1 MSEERVFLCS
11 AWGIRKLR
19 HKKSGPD
26 LSNSKKSVTIERKNE
41 MKELEK
47 TYDPSQI
54 EDRLYRKW
62 EEKKYFHAEVDRS
75 KKPFTIVMPPP
86 NVTGQ
91 LHMGHALDN
100 TMQDILIRFKRMQ
113 GYSALWQPG
122 TDHAA
127 IATEVK
133 VTEKLKE
140 QGIDKKEIGREEFLK
155 HAWAWKEEY
164 GNRIVSQLKKMG
176 SSADWDRERFTMD
189 EGCSKA
195 VKEVFVR
202 LYEKGYIYKG
212 SRIINWCPVCKTS
225 ISDAEVIHE
234 EQDGFFWHINYP
246 VVGEPGRFVEI
257 ATTRPETLLGDTAV
271 AVNPDDERYTDI
283 VGKMLE
289 LPLTD
294 RQIPVIADPYV
305 DKEFGTGCVKIT
317 PAHDPNDFEV
327 GKRHD
332 LEEINILNDD
342 ATINELGG
350 KYAGMDRYE
359 ARKQMVADLD
369 ALGLLVKVVP
379 HSHNVGTHDRCKT
392 TVEPMI
398 KPQWFVRMKEMGQ
411 AALDIIKTDEL
422 SFVPEQFDKTYIH
435 WLENIRDW
443 CISRQLWW
451 GHRIP
456 AWYCDECGETIVS
469 RETPTV
475 CPKCGCTHLTQDED
489 TLDTWFSSALWPFS
503 TLGWPDKTPEYEY
516 FYPTSVLVTGY
527 DIIFFWVIRMVFSAL
542 EQTGKS
548 PFKHVLIHGLVR
560 DDQGRKMSKSLGN
573 GIDPL
578 EVIDKYGADALRL
591 TLITGNAP
599 GNDMRFY
606 WERVENSR
614 NFANKI
620 WNATRFIMMNM
631 EKADFSDVKLSD
643 LTIADRWILSKVNTL
658 AKEMTDNMEKFELGI
673 AVSKV
678 YDFIWEEFCDWYIE
692 MVKPRLYNDEDETKA
707 AALWTLKTVLIQA
720 LKLLHPYMP
729 FITEE
734 IFCNIQDEEESI
746 MISKWPEYT
755 DEWNFETDEAAVD
768 TIKAAVRAIRNLR
781 TGMNVPPSRKAKVYV
796 VSAKEDVRY
805 IFESS
810 KSFFA
815 TLGYASEVHVQEDK
829 TGIDE
834 NAVSTLIHD
843 AAVYIPL
850 EELVDIDKEIERLEK
865 EAAKLAGEIK
875 RASGMLANPKFVDK
889 APAAKVEEEKAKLA
903 KYTEMSEQVAERLAQ
918 LKK

>member
-1 MSEERVFLCS
+1 
-11 AWGIRKLR
+11 
-19 HKKSGPD
+19 
-26 LSNSKKSVTIERKNE
+26 

-47 TYDPSQI
+47 TYNPAEI

-133 VTEKLKE
+133 VTEKLKAE
-140 QGIDKKEIGREEFLK
+140 GIDKKEIGREAFLK

-195 VKEVFVR
+195 VTEVFCN

-234 EQDGFFWHINYP
+234 EQEGHFWHINYP

-271 AVNPDDERYTDI
+271 AVNPDDERYKDI

-327 GKRHD
+327 GKRHN

-350 KYAGMDRYE
+350 RYAGMDRYE

-398 KPQWFVRMKEMGQ
+398 KPQWFVRMKEMGE
-411 AALDIIKTDEL
+411 AALKVVKTDEL

-456 AWYCDECGETIVS
+456 AWYCADCGATTVS
-469 RETPTV
+469 RQTP
-475 CPKCGCTHLTQDED
+475 CKCSKCGSANITQDED

-503 TLGWPDKTPEYEY
+503 TLGWPDKTPEYDY

-631 EKADFSDVKLSD
+631 EKADFSQVKLSD
-643 LTIADRWILSKVNTL
+643 LTIADRWILSKVNDL
-658 AKEMTDNMEKFELGI
+658 AAAVTENLDKYELGI
-673 AVSKV
+673 AVQKV

-692 MVKPRLYNDEDETKA
+692 MVKPRLYNDDDTTKA
-707 AALWTLKTVLIQA
+707 AALWTLKTVLINA

-746 MISKWPEYT
+746 MISKWPEYKEEWSFKA
-755 DEWNFETDEAAVD
+755 DEEAVD

-781 TGMNVPPSRKAKVYV
+781 TGMNVPPSKKASVYV
-796 VSAKEDVRY
+796 VSEKSEIRDR
-805 IFESS
+805 FEAS
-810 KSFFA
+810 KNFFA
-815 TLGYASEVHVQEDK
+815 TLGYANAVYVQEDK
-829 TGIDE
+829 TGIDA
-834 NAVSTLIHD
+834 NAVSTVIHD
-843 AAVYIPL
+843 AVLYIPL
-850 EELVDIDKEIERLEK
+850 AELVDIDKEIERLKGEVK
-865 EAAKLAGEIK
+865 KLEGEIK

-889 APAAKVEEEKAKLA
+889 APAAKVEEERAKLA
-903 KYTEMSEQVAERLAQ
+903 KYTEMKTQVEERLSQ
-918 LKK
+918 LM